1 MSKLRSALILVGS
14 PKGKKSASNNIASY
28 IEDGFHKNEVE
39 TEKVFVARY
48 KKPDKLKEL
57 LKKAFESE
65 LIVIVAPL
73 YFDSIPALTIRF
85 MEEFSIYK
93 KSLPK
98 TQQKLM
104 AVFNCGFPEP
114 YQNDV
119 AIKICENFASQTDM
133 EWIGG
138 IAVGMGPSVENKSLK
153 DAGMPAKNLR
163 EGLDM
168 IIDSI
173 SNNETVPHEAIS
185 TASKLSL
192 PLFLVKFA
200 YVHLSKSLYWKKRV
214 KDKDIIK
221 KMYDRPYDA

>member
-1 MSKLRSALILVGS
+1 MSKLQSALILVGS

-28 IEDGFHKNEVE
+28 IEEGFNKNEVE
-39 TEKVFVARY
+39 TEKIFVARY

-57 LKKAFESE
+57 LKKAFESA

-138 IAVGMGPSVENKSLK
+138 IAVGMGPSVETKSLK

-163 EGLDM
+163 KGLDA
-168 IIDSI
+168 IIDSL
-173 SNNETVPHEAIS
+173 SNNETVPPEAIA

-192 PLFLVKFA
+192 PLFLVKFIYA
-200 YVHLSKSLYWKKRV
+200 HFVNSGWKKRV
-214 KDKDIIK
+214 KDKEIIK
-221 KMYDRPYDA
+221 KMYDRPYDV